1 MKKQTKK
8 TAATPAKS
16 KGEAKP
22 TANAE
27 AVAPVRVCDIGKNC
41 PPMVEG
47 AMRAVRGLFQD
58 AVDATRSL
66 RPVAEAEA
74 VAPFSFPEWKAD
86 AQGIIPAP
94 PIPPPP
100 PVGAKVDPWRDW
112 ARRIVSRCG
121 WSWDALEENERQ
133 PCSREIVGWGGAV
146 YWALAHAVKLTPA
159 RLDEAAAELAG
170 VLVAAAE
177 KKDCDRF
184 CTACNLFPETVRRLA
199 EAPADATPPA
209 STSNPATDADKPANG
224 KKHNGPKGPHKK
236 IGVDL
241 AAALLRVPK
250 RTLERIEANARTH
263 GASPKQ
269 LYGWTEHYREN
280 WEAFNGF
287 KELVGKQEGLD
298 KDFRQRLAEFG
309 PILQRIL
316 RANAAGDETGVLHAV
331 NELEDFVGM
340 TITRRP

>member
-27 AVAPVRVCDIGKNC
+27 TVAPVRVCDIGKNC

-86 AQGIIPAP
+86 AQGVIPAP

-121 WSWDALEENERQ
+121 WSWEALEENERQ

-146 YWALAHAVKLTPA
+146 YWALAHAVKLPPA

-209 STSNPATDADKPANG
+209 SPSNPATGARKGG
-224 KKHNGPKGPHKK
+224 KGRSKRRRCK
-236 IGVDL
+236 ITLDEAARRLGVSARTLQREEGDPS
-241 AAALLRVPK
+241 RVPDS
-250 RTLERIEANARTH
+250 RAGYCRAV
-263 GASPKQ
+263 
-269 LYGWTEHYREN
+269 REN
-280 WEAFNGF
+280 EEAWKAWQFSLGM
-287 KELVGKQEGLD
+287 KEAADAHYGSGKPID
-298 KDFRQRLAEFG
+298 PKRLGKGAWG
-309 PILQRIL
+309 YDR
-316 RANAAGDETGVLHAV
+316 RAP
-331 NELEDFVGM
+331 
-340 TITRRP
+340 R

>member
-1 MKKQTKK
+1 MKTKNPKK
-8 TAATPAKS
+8 TAAKPAK
-16 KGEAKP
+16 
-22 TANAE
+22 N
-27 AVAPVRVCDIGKNC
+27 
-41 PPMVEG
+41 PP
-47 AMRAVRGLFQD
+47 
-58 AVDATRSL
+58 
-66 RPVAEAEA
+66 RPVADS

-121 WSWDALEENERQ
+121 WSWEALEENERQ
-133 PCSREIVGWGGAV
+133 PCSRAIVGWGGAV

-209 STSNPATDADKPANG
+209 SPSNPNADAKPSTEALDRLAVAVEELTHKNTKTSRKCSEAGRKGGRRGKGKNADVETALRRMRERVELGFSRRAAARYAIAQAKKKGESIARADGEPFKDPEGTLLRYYSKRYPASG
-224 KKHNGPKGPHKK
+224 KK
-236 IGVDL
+236 
-241 AAALLRVPK
+241 
-250 RTLERIEANARTH
+250 
-263 GASPKQ
+263 
-269 LYGWTEHYREN
+269 
-280 WEAFNGF
+280 
-287 KELVGKQEGLD
+287 
-298 KDFRQRLAEFG
+298 
-309 PILQRIL
+309 
-316 RANAAGDETGVLHAV
+316 
-331 NELEDFVGM
+331 
-340 TITRRP
+340 